1 MTRPRTQRFPTS
13 PERADLFVAG
23 GTVLTIAARATVFPD
38 GAVAIR
44 GGAIAA
50 VGPRKRIE
58 RRFRA
63 RRTIDA
69 GGGLVLPGLVNAH
82 THAPMTL
89 LRGVR
94 DDVDLMTWL
103 EKFMFPLEARFVSP
117 EFVRWG
123 ARLACWEMIASGT
136 TTVADG
142 YFFEEEVARAADDA
156 GLRAVPGEGIFD
168 VPTPDAKSAAEGL
181 ARAERY
187 LSDWAGH
194 PRITPA
200 LAPHAVYT
208 VKPETFR
215 KTMDLAGRY
224 GAPVL
229 THLSESDGEIAMV
242 RARYGTT
249 PVRHLATHGLL
260 GPSLVAAHC
269 VRVDDEEIGL
279 LREAGVGVVHCPES
293 NMKLASGVAPV
304 AKMLAA
310 RLRLGL
316 GTDGAASN
324 NDLDM
329 VGEMGSA
336 ARLHKVAGLDPTA
349 APARAVL
356 RMATI
361 GGAEALHLEERIGSL
376 EAGKRADLIVVDLSG
391 PNAVPL
397 FDPATHLVYS
407 ARSDAVQTVVVE
419 GKILMERRRVKT
431 IDIESV
437 RRYARRF
444 GRKVRAVLPED

>member
-1 MTRPRTQRFPTS
+1 MKGSSNPQ
-13 PERADLFVAG
+13 ERADLLVLG
-23 GTVLTIAARATVFPD
+23 GTVLTVDAHDTIVPD

-69 GGGLVLPGLVNAH
+69 RGGLILPGFVNAH

-89 LRGVR
+89 LRGIR

-123 ARLACWEMIASGT
+123 TRLACWEMIASGT
-136 TTVADG
+136 TTFADG
-142 YFFEEEVARAADDA
+142 YFFEEEVARAADDV
-156 GLRAVPGEGIFD
+156 GLRAVPGQGIFD
-168 VPTPDAKSAAEGL
+168 VPTPDAKNATEGL
-181 ARAERY
+181 ARAERF

-200 LAPHAVYT
+200 LAPHAAYT
-208 VKPETFR
+208 VGPVTFR
-215 KTMDLAGRY
+215 RAMDLAARY
-224 GAPVL
+224 AAPVL

-242 RARYGTT
+242 RTLYGTT

-269 VRVDDEEIGL
+269 VRVDDDEIAL
-279 LREAGVGVVHCPES
+279 LGESGVGVVHCPES

-304 AKMLAA
+304 PKMLAA

-329 VGEMGSA
+329 IGEMGSA
-336 ARLHKVAGLDPTA
+336 ARLHKVAGPDPTA

-361 GGAEALHLEERIGSL
+361 GGAEALHMEDRIGSL
-376 EAGKRADLIVVDLSG
+376 EAGKRADVIMLDLSG
-391 PNAVPL
+391 PNALPL
-397 FDPATHLVYS
+397 FDPASHLVYS
-407 ARSDAVQTVVVE
+407 ARSDAVQTVIVE
-419 GKILMERRRVKT
+419 GKVLMERRRVKT
-431 IDIESV
+431 IDVEQV
-437 RRYARRF
+437 CRYARRF
-444 GRKVRAVLPED
+444 GRKIRAALPES